1 MIYNIASNDSNDILQ
16 IHLMISFYINTFFS
30 IDWSFDTHVWSVYIH
45 TIYSRRSIVSFLFRT
60 RLSLSGLNKD
70 KAFVLSFANNIHTY
84 NTPIFWMISDFYR
97 FAVSLN
103 ENFWCIDAQL
113 IETLNYQLIFNNLY
127 MICRIKNYCHC
138 WIFKL
143 LCRKERI
150 SMILMIL
157 SINLLEIIM
166 KYGFIWN
173 LILCINYFLLK
184 RTNFFFMKRN
194 FTNNKQW
201 KYIPLE
207 YQFVGEIHYY
217 GRKKIIYLWKYLLI
231 RMPHCEQILSMST
244 RMPF

>member
-1 MIYNIASNDSNDILQ
+1 MIQKNHYNNRINIYKQTGKIFPRKKRRMIYNIASNDSNDILQ

-103 ENFWCIDAQL
+103 ENFWCIDAQW
-113 IETLNYQLIFNNLY
+113 IETLNYQLIFNNLC

-173 LILCINYFLLK
+173 LILCISYFLLK
-184 RTNFFFMKRN
+184 R
-194 FTNNKQW
+194 
-201 KYIPLE
+201 
-207 YQFVGEIHYY
+207 
-217 GRKKIIYLWKYLLI
+217 RK
-231 RMPHCEQILSMST
+231 
-244 RMPF
+244 